1 MEELPMLTEISGS
14 IIIAQTPFDDRGAV
28 DFASIDSLTDFY
40 LGHGA
45 NGFVVLGV
53 SGEGGKLTSQEALDV
68 SSRFIKR
75 AGKKPVIVGVSNP
88 STAQLQ
94 VLGKEA
100 MDRGASGVMIAP
112 PSGIRTEEEL
122 FKYFATVF
130 DMIGDV
136 PVVLQDFPGSTGVW
150 MSVPAILRLIESF
163 PQIKVVKEEDVPSL
177 EKISQLRAGQGRR
190 VQILTGNNGLYLPYE
205 MARGIDGPMAGFS
218 HPEMLS
224 GVYRLYVKGE
234 IDAAHDLFD
243 IYLPLLDYEAQGFWG
258 VAARKEVMRRRGAIR
273 HATMR
278 RPGPSLSGQH
288 LVEIDLLLRPLDR
301 SLAGAGKP
309 LAPRSAK
316 AAVS

>member
-1 MEELPMLTEISGS
+1 MTSRVA

-28 DFASIDSLTDFY
+28 DFTSIDSLTDFY

-53 SGEGGKLTSQEALDV
+53 SGEGGKLTSQEAFDV

-75 AGKKPVIVGVSNP
+75 AGNNPVIVGVSN
-88 STAQLQ
+88 SSSAQLQ
-94 VLGKEA
+94 VLAKEA

-112 PSGIRTEEEL
+112 PSGIHTEEEL
-122 FKYFATVF
+122 FNYFSAVF

-150 MSVPAILRLIESF
+150 MSVPSILRLIESF
-163 PQIKVVKEEDVPSL
+163 SQIKVVKEEDVPSL

-190 VQILTGNNGLYLPYE
+190 IQILTGNNGLYLPYE

-224 GVYRLYVKGE
+224 GVYTLYVKGE
-234 IDAAHDLFD
+234 D
-243 IYLPLLDYEAQGFWG
+243 
-258 VAARKEVMRRRGAIR
+258 RRGA
-273 HATMR
+273 
-278 RPGPSLSGQH
+278 
-288 LVEIDLLLRPLDR
+288 
-301 SLAGAGKP
+301 
-309 LAPRSAK
+309 
-316 AAVS
+316 

>member
-1 MEELPMLTEISGS
+1 
-14 IIIAQTPFDDRGAV
+14 
-28 DFASIDSLTDFY
+28 
-40 LGHGA
+40 
-45 NGFVVLGV
+45 
-53 SGEGGKLTSQEALDV
+53 
-68 SSRFIKR
+68 
-75 AGKKPVIVGVSNP
+75 
-88 STAQLQ
+88 
-94 VLGKEA
+94 
-100 MDRGASGVMIAP
+100 
-112 PSGIRTEEEL
+112 
-122 FKYFATVF
+122 
-130 DMIGDV
+130 
-136 PVVLQDFPGSTGVW
+136 

-288 LVEIDLLLRPLDR
+288 LAEIDLLLRRLDR

-309 LAPRSAK
+309 ETPVVRRRPFRNNIRLQSRPEVILSDQSNFYIDGCRFWLELARQAFLRSTKQQRRAGSQQK
-316 AAVS
+316 ERVTGDENACSQNRIPCVSRSDQIGRTRQHEK

>member
-1 MEELPMLTEISGS
+1 MLSDISGS

-28 DFASIDSLTDFY
+28 DLASIDTLTDFY

-53 SGEGGKLTSQEALDV
+53 SGEGGKLTSQEAFDV

-75 AGKKPVIVGVSNP
+75 AGKNPVIVGVSN
-88 STAQLQ
+88 SSSAQLQ
-94 VLGKEA
+94 VLAKEA
-100 MDRGASGVMIAP
+100 MDRGASGIMIAP

-122 FKYFATVF
+122 FNYFAAVF

-150 MSVPAILRLIESF
+150 MSVPSILRLIEIF
-163 PQIKVVKEEDVPSL
+163 HQIKVIKEEDVPSL

-234 IDAAHDLFD
+234 IEAAHDLFD
-243 IYLPLLDYEAQGFWG
+243 LYLPLLDYEAQGFWG

-278 RPGPSLSGQH
+278 RPGPSLSAQH
-288 LVEIDLLLRPLDR
+288 LAEIDLLLRRLDR
-301 SLAGAGKP
+301 SLAGAGNEY
-309 LAPRSAK
+309 SARKKK
-316 AAVS
+316 ASAS

>member
-1 MEELPMLTEISGS
+1 
-14 IIIAQTPFDDRGAV
+14 
-28 DFASIDSLTDFY
+28 
-40 LGHGA
+40 
-45 NGFVVLGV
+45 
-53 SGEGGKLTSQEALDV
+53 
-68 SSRFIKR
+68 
-75 AGKKPVIVGVSNP
+75 
-88 STAQLQ
+88 
-94 VLGKEA
+94 
-100 MDRGASGVMIAP
+100 MIAP
-112 PSGIRTEEEL
+112 PSGIHTEEEL
-122 FKYFATVF
+122 FNYFAAVF

-150 MSVPAILRLIESF
+150 MSVPSILRLIESF

-288 LVEIDLLLRPLDR
+288 LAEIDLLLRRLER
-301 SLAGAGKP
+301 SLAGASNP
-309 LAPRSAK
+309 QSSPTTK
-316 AAVS
+316 AAFS

>member
-1 MEELPMLTEISGS
+1 MLSDISGS

-28 DFASIDSLTDFY
+28 DFTSIDSLTDFY
-40 LGHGA
+40 LSHGA

-53 SGEGGKLTSQEALDV
+53 SGEGGKLTSQEAFDV

-75 AGKKPVIVGVSNP
+75 AGKKPVIVGVSN
-88 STAQLQ
+88 SSSAQLQ
-94 VLGKEA
+94 VLAKEA
-100 MDRGASGVMIAP
+100 MDRGASGIMIAP
-112 PSGIRTEEEL
+112 PSGIHTEDEL
-122 FKYFATVF
+122 FNYFAAVF

-150 MSVPAILRLIESF
+150 MSVPSILRLIAIF
-163 PQIKVVKEEDVPSL
+163 HQIEVIKEEDVPSL

-205 MARGIDGPMAGFS
+205 MTRGIDGPMAGFS

-234 IDAAHDLFD
+234 IEAAHDLFD
-243 IYLPLLDYEAQGFWG
+243 RYLPLLDYEAQGFWG
-258 VAARKEVMRRRGAIR
+258 VAARKEVLRRRGAIR

-288 LVEIDLLLRPLDR
+288 MAEIDLLLRRLER
-301 SLAGAGKP
+301 SLAGASNP
-309 LAPRSAK
+309 QSSPTTK
-316 AAVS
+316 AAFS